1 MKKLF
6 IFILLLFGMIS
17 MSFAALTDNNT
28 AYWTL
33 DNTLVDATGNGYT
46 LTNNGANFIT
56 GKINEGLNL
65 NFAEADYLETGVSNI
80 GSSSYTLNIWAIAD
94 DTTHQKIMSKDL
106 ASGSNREFQMNFDS
120 NSFQFIMWVET
131 GTAYSY
137 DYLMTHSTFQMI
149 SIVVND
155 SANNFKM
162 YVNGALVHTE
172 PISTTSSPRFNT
184 AAPLYIG
191 NAVSTYFDGKIDE
204 PSIWGRALSDSEILE
219 LYNSGNGSQY
229 PYAPPAPA
237 QSIEFT
243 NISLVNNS
251 IYNSNFTIQINLT
264 NTSTNANINT
274 SYSLIQN
281 YSIPTREGYKL
292 NYINLATR
300 TSTANQFCIEKGYDY
315 GQNIYGTTIAS
326 EQMYLYLASTWSLA
340 FSTEYIT
347 SFECV
352 KNVTFGINTLMPNA
366 TININ
371 SFDEGNHSIYFYA
384 ANNETNATSN
394 IYYFFTDITN
404 PIINQIANISNGS
417 FIVNFSTIINVT
429 ELNPSTC
436 FINITELENV
446 TTPDNFYIN
455 CTDTQ
460 VFTSA
465 GLHNFFVTATD
476 IAGNIDTYS
485 FNDTITPFVEL
496 LFYDSNLSAYIS
508 NYSVTIIHPD
518 NRTEVRQDT
527 NGSIFLSPVNNG
539 VLDLG
544 LHTIEF
550 NKATYVLANYT
561 IDINESSGGTNQTF
575 NVNGARINIFIYDIS
590 SGNLVTPSNFTL
602 FYLNEG
608 TGASNIYTITNNNK
622 VNFSNPYLSN
632 TIATLN
638 LINVNGSLV
647 STRTTISP
655 QKEVN
660 INLYINTK
668 STIVKNFEVYTADL
682 VQITFSEVML
692 YVNIPNTSI
701 FVLQNTKLT
710 DIYGQVSFNIVP
722 NSLVYNVCNT
732 YNGVQK
738 CLNQQVFDT
747 SSTPIPIVHD
757 STLDLIVPVNINDG
771 LIWSKS
777 EVKGASNSQITFTF
791 EDTQALVSRFCI
803 NVSRFTNNIR
813 SHIELRCLND
823 YEGQIIQTYSLTT
836 NQYLEYT
843 LLYTYE
849 GNNIPLTKFN
859 SYFSGQALTDFKNTG
874 LIDYL
879 FLILIFVIIGGAL
892 GVQHKIFYSI
902 IFLGSTLII
911 YSVQSYINSDY
922 IIISIWGILAIK
934 HILFYYVI
942 TEG

>member
-131 GTAYSY
+131 GTVYSY

-326 EQMYLYLASTWSLA
+326 EQMYLYLTSTWSLA

-417 FIVNFSTIINVT
+417 FAVNFSTIINVT

-436 FINITELENV
+436 YINITELENV

-465 GLHNFFVTATD
+465 GLHNAFVIATDLAGNTGTYSYNFTIIPFVYVNFTNNHTSLLIEDYTAT
-476 IAGNIDTYS
+476 IY
-485 FNDTITPFVEL
+485 
-496 LFYDSNLSAYIS
+496 
-508 NYSVTIIHPD
+508 HPD
-518 NRTEVRQDT
+518 GRTTVPTINNNSQ
-527 NGSIFLSPVNNG
+527 ILLSPVNNG
-539 VLDLG
+539 ELDLG
-544 LHTIEF
+544 IHTIQF
-550 NKATYVLANYT
+550 TKAGYIITNFSVNINETSGNTNYT
-561 IDINESSGGTNQTF
+561 FQVNPVTIFMRAFDANTLQQIIFNVTISDGTIVTFNNIMNLSKMYSEVPNGDITIKVNSEGYSQAIFSNTLEDYTSLTFDVYLTPSGSSTAVTF
-575 NVNGARINIFIYDIS
+575 NVKDFYSNLPLENVLVEAKRIINDRKVTVQQTLTSSNGITYMNLDITKDYEFIFTKAGYAMANVNSIPTTTTYTIKLKPDVSTYEYIDGINFKISPKESIIFAPDNINFTAFISGSGISIS
-590 SGNLVTPSNFTL
+590 SISITDQDNNLL
-602 FYLNEG
+602 FSDSSTEPTGTTFSFYKEFLN
-608 TGASNIYTITNNNK
+608 TTNITH
-622 VNFSNPYLSN
+622 VNILLTYV
-632 TIATLN
+632 
-638 LINVNGSLV
+638 VNGNTKEYYKTYDVLLLNDNEIV
-647 STRTTISP
+647 SF
-655 QKEVN
+655 
-660 INLYINTK
+660 INLGKDKTEETQLFKFFVMI
-668 STIVKNFEVYTADL
+668 TIFA
-682 VQITFSEVML
+682 
-692 YVNIPNTSI
+692 
-701 FVLQNTKLT
+701 
-710 DIYGQVSFNIVP
+710 
-722 NSLVYNVCNT
+722 
-732 YNGVQK
+732 
-738 CLNQQVFDT
+738 
-747 SSTPIPIVHD
+747 
-757 STLDLIVPVNINDG
+757 
-771 LIWSKS
+771 
-777 EVKGASNSQITFTF
+777 A
-791 EDTQALVSRFCI
+791 
-803 NVSRFTNNIR
+803 
-813 SHIELRCLND
+813 
-823 YEGQIIQTYSLTT
+823 
-836 NQYLEYT
+836 
-843 LLYTYE
+843 
-849 GNNIPLTKFN
+849 
-859 SYFSGQALTDFKNTG
+859 
-874 LIDYL
+874 
-879 FLILIFVIIGGAL
+879 VIIGFRRLDGL
-892 GVQHKIFYSI
+892 KDYVSGILILPTI
-902 IFLGSTLII
+902 IFIFI
-911 YSVQSYINSDY
+911 EW
-922 IIISIWGILAIK
+922 ISPLYGTILILALMLLTMGANK
-934 HILFYYVI
+934 R
-942 TEG
+942 